1 MAFVGTL
8 RPFQQR
14 ARDQILDWGRGLI
27 AVTMGGGKT
36 PITIAILE
44 ELLDREEVE
53 CGLIITPASLK
64 RQWNGSRGFPL
75 FAPEA
80 HVMVID
86 GDAAQRREQY
96 MKAMHWAE
104 YIVLG
109 YSQVMDDWDIV
120 KKLPS
125 DFIVMDE
132 VQAIKNPGSQ
142 RSQKMEKLL
151 RRARKRENMILGLTG
166 KPLENKPEDV
176 FHICAGIDPSVLG
189 HPRIFDMTFI
199 VRDKYG
205 KPVRYPNL
213 PLLKKTLD
221 ENIMVRVDRE
231 EIEEYL
237 PSREREQYLVP
248 FDEPTLDLYRIVVT
262 DLLTALE
269 EQQVTKNFDLAAHYG
284 GNGLS
289 QAEAAQRGKIMAR
302 LTCARMVCDHPMLL
316 AMSADLYEARASGDM
331 GALKAGSAY
340 AAELKERGV
349 LDRLPRGRGPKMS
362 EVVADIRDILD
373 KDPANKVVVFS
384 TFKPVLSW
392 MASSLARTT
401 KTVTYHGGISTKKR
415 EEVRE
420 KFNNDPE
427 TRVFLSSDAGGAG
440 VDLPAGN
447 YLINFN
453 LPFSAGQLEQRNAR
467 IDRMS
472 SQHEDTLIVDYLM
485 EGSVEEFYADIVEA
499 RQKTSRAAIDG
510 RGGRSVSLPTASLK
524 GFLTDWLLEQ
534 LEFERV

>member
-1 MAFVGTL
+1 MPFVGTL
-8 RPFQQR
+8 RPFQER
-14 ARDQILDWGRGLI
+14 ARDQILEWGRGLI

-64 RQWNGSRGFPL
+64 RQWNGSRGFPM
-75 FAPEA
+75 FAPGS
-80 HVMVID
+80 HVVVID
-86 GDAAQRREQY
+86 GTADQRREQY
-96 MKAMHWAE
+96 AKARHWAE
-104 YIVLG
+104 YIVMG
-109 YSQVMDDWDIV
+109 YSQVMDDWEFV
-120 KKLPS
+120 KKLPA

-151 RRARKRENMILGLTG
+151 RRARKRGAMILGLSG
-166 KPLENKPEDV
+166 KPLENKPEDI

-189 HPRIFDMTFI
+189 HPQIFDMTFI
-199 VRDKYG
+199 VRNKYG
-205 KPVRYPNL
+205 KPVRYPNM

-237 PSREREQYLVP
+237 PDRRHEQYLVP
-248 FDEPTLDLYRIVVT
+248 FDQPTLDLYRIIVR
-262 DLLTALE
+262 DLLGALE
-269 EQQVTKNFDLAAHYG
+269 EQQVTQNFDLAAHYG
-284 GNGLS
+284 GNNFS
-289 QAEAAQRGKIMAR
+289 RAEAAQRGKIMAR

-316 AMSADLYEARASGDM
+316 SMSADLYAASASGEM

-340 AAELKERGV
+340 AHDLKKRGL
-349 LDRLPRGRGPKMS
+349 LDDLPRGRGPKMGA
-362 EVVADIRDILD
+362 VVADIKDILAD
-373 KDPANKVVVFS
+373 DPANKVVLFS
-384 TFKPVLSW
+384 TFKPTLTWLESALQRSVKS
-392 MASSLARTT
+392 
-401 KTVTYHGGISTKKR
+401 VVYHGGVTTKRR
-415 EEVRE
+415 EEIRE
-420 KFNNDPE
+420 QFNNDPE

-447 YLINFN
+447 HLINYD

-472 SQHEDTLIVDYLM
+472 SQHEDTLVMDYLM
-485 EGSVEEFYADIVEA
+485 DGSVEEFYADIVES
-499 RQKTSRAAIDG
+499 RLKTASAAIDG
-510 RGGRSVSLPTASLK
+510 RGKRSISLPTTSLK
-524 GFLTDWLLEQ
+524 EFLKDWVYEQ
-534 LEFERV
+534 LEREAV